1 MAVISNQNVDY
12 FVQILESSIKIKS
25 SLKIKD
31 VTLSC
36 IFIATHQHKKHAQVQ
51 NPISITNV
59 DREELRIEIVKI

>member
-31 VTLSC
+31 VTS
-36 IFIATHQHKKHAQVQ
+36 
-51 NPISITNV
+51 S
-59 DREELRIEIVKI
+59 